1 MSEGV
6 RVNHPQYKGVNMAKQ
21 SNTTATL
28 WRLPEVEHETGKRRS
43 AIYAEIQAG
52 TFPRPVKIGPRASAW
67 VASEIQDW
75 IAARIAER
83 DQAKG
88 AV

>member
-1 MSEGV
+1 MQKLAPAT
-6 RVNHPQYKGVNMAKQ
+6 NPQ
-21 SNTTATL
+21 NTL
-28 WRLPEVEHETGKRRS
+28 MKLPEVEADTGKKRS

-83 DQAKG
+83 DGGRA
-88 AV
+88 A